1 MEKLPTGRFEPLN
14 VKSADISTEVAAA
27 LQSAYKNEIS
37 PTEALNSAAAK
48 VLKMLS
54 YSATSW

>member
-14 VKSADISTEVAAA
+14 VKSADISNVVAESLRAA
-27 LQSAYKNEIS
+27 YRNEITT
-37 PTEALNSAAAK
+37 TEALNNAAAQ
-48 VLKMLS
+48 VLQMLS